1 MANGGKHGR
10 DYYEAR
16 IACTDSSK
24 RREEVARL
32 RAEGLSYT
40 AIGRRLGI
48 AKSTIAYHARR
59 LGVPADDRCARRYD
73 WAEIQRAVDE
83 GLSMRKCQ
91 ARFGFSS
98 ATWNKAVKRGAV
110 VPRPW
115 VIPIEDLLVVGRA
128 ATSRTHLKSRLIK
141 AGLKENRCETCG
153 ITEWRGK
160 PLSMELH
167 HVNGDGQD
175 NRLEN
180 LQLLCGNCHAQT
192 DNWGG
197 RGTKRTRR
205 RQAC

>member
-1 MANGGKHGR
+1 MANGGKQRR

-16 IACTDSSK
+16 IACADSSK
-24 RREEVARL
+24 TRKAVADL
-32 RAEGLSYT
+32 RAEGLSYNV
-40 AIGRRLGI
+40 ISRRLGI
-48 AKSTIAYHARR
+48 SKSTIAYHARR

-73 WAEIQRAVDE
+73 WGEIQRAVDE
-83 GLSMRKCQ
+83 GLTMRQCQ

-115 VIPIEDLLVVGRA
+115 VIPIENLLVAGPRR
-128 ATSRTHLKSRLIK
+128 SRSHVKARLLGE
-141 AGLKENRCETCG
+141 GLKENRCEECG

-180 LQLLCGNCHAQT
+180 LRLLCGNCHAQT

-197 RGTKRTRR
+197 RGRKRKRC